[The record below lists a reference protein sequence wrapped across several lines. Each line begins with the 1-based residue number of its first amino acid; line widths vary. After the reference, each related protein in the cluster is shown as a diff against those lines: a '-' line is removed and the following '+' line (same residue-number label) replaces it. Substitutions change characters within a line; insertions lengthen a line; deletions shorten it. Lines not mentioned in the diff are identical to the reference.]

1 MNELGDLPPLTRA
14 ARSGIRRRGAE
25 GRVEHQPGFVLHSY
39 PWRETSLIVELL
51 TRDYGRV
58 AVVARGAKRPT
69 SQFRGVLSPFAPLL
83 VAWSGRNDVKSLIRA
98 DWCGGLAPLRG
109 EGLFAAFY
117 LNELIVRLLA
127 RADPHES
134 LFASYVEAL
143 RALAQGRTDEDTALR
158 GFEMDLLR
166 EIGWLPALDHT
177 ADGTPLEAGAWYR
190 VDAERGLIRIERR
203 VEDAASTTVTV
214 RGRTAIAMA
223 ARELAGEETATE
235 CKAMLRFLIRYH
247 LGSQP
252 LNTRRILQDL
262 KQL

>member
-1 MNELGDLPPLTRA
+1 MNELGDLPPLVRA
-14 ARSGIRRRGAE
+14 PRSGIRRRGVE
-25 GRVEHQPGFVLHSY
+25 GRVEQQPGFVLHSY

-69 SQFRGVLSPFAPLL
+69 SQFRGLLAPFAPLL
-83 VAWSGRNDVKSLIRA
+83 VSWSGRNDVKSLIRA
-98 DWCGGLAPLRG
+98 EWCGGLAPLRG

-117 LNELIVRLLA
+117 VNELIVRLLA
-127 RADPHES
+127 RADPHEA

-143 RALAQGRTDEDTALR
+143 RALAQGRSDEETALR

-166 EIGWLPALDHT
+166 EIGWLPALDHA
-177 ADGTPLEAGAWYR
+177 ADGAPIEAEAWYR

-203 VEDAASTTVTV
+203 VEDAATATVNV
-214 RGRTAIAMA
+214 RGRTAMAMA
-223 ARELAGEETATE
+223 TRDLAPEEIAAE
-235 CKAMLRFLIRYH
+235 SKAMLRFLIRYH

-262 KQL
+262 KRL